1 MTTYTEAQANSAS
14 YGERIS
20 GETIWDAGSTEWDIS
35 GNVSITDWDVTAT
48 AYSDESANT
57 PTWAEE

>member
-1 MTTYTEAQANSAS
+1 MTAYAEVQNSSAS

-35 GNVSITDWDVTAT
+35 GNVSITDWDVTPT
-48 AYSDESANT
+48 SYTNESAT
-57 PTWAEE
+57 STTWTEQ